1 MDTPSTV
8 EPWDAR
14 DGSRARGDASSHDAA
29 DAEAS
34 RAPGAALPR
43 PRPRFE
49 LRTTSTR
56 PALLH
61 RIRMGLRADKTLRGM
76 VLPYGR
82 VEITVA
88 PNEQRAWSPQLVA
101 DVEEDGEGCV
111 VHARFGPHPHVWTL
125 YVILY
130 GVASMVAL
138 ACLIY
143 GAAQLTI
150 GVTPW
155 ALWLTPIAAVLAGL
169 VFGAAYVGQGLG
181 SEQMYRLRAF
191 LERQLDAPEGEPTA
205 EG

>member
-1 MDTPSTV
+1 MSTP
-8 EPWDAR
+8 
-14 DGSRARGDASSHDAA
+14 RADASANDEMRGA
-29 DAEAS
+29 DAES
-34 RAPGAALPR
+34 APARGVALPR

-49 LRTTSTR
+49 LRTTSAR

-61 RIRMGLRADKTLRGM
+61 RIRMGLRADKSLRGM

-88 PNEQRAWSPQLVA
+88 PSEQRAWSPQLVA

-130 GVASMVAL
+130 GLASMIAL

-143 GAAQLTI
+143 GAAQLTM

-191 LERQLDAPEGEPTA
+191 LERQLDAPEVETP